1 MGTGQED
8 SCSSNGTASSRSHCC
23 FGLFMV
29 QSTFV
34 SFVVLDLLLLSHSLI
49 FTITNLIGGDDKYTT
64 SNSMLSAVAPF
75 NMLMPLMAIQ
85 IVWLSTC
92 LAAVV
97 SLKTVLPYLQLPYLL
112 CSGLVL
118 ATLVWLIVRVS
129 ALLVETEVVTWTMV
143 VLLSSLNLIFLEQ
156 LYFLYVKMVCFKMLI
171 RKRKLVSTMERNLG
185 KFGLGSLPNN
195 DQFDTYSTKSTVIVT
210 DDYLNRVP

>member
-1 MGTGQED
+1 
-8 SCSSNGTASSRSHCC
+8 
-23 FGLFMV
+23 MV

-49 FTITNLIGGDDKYTT
+49 FTITNLIGGDVKYAE
-64 SNSMLSAVAPF
+64 SNALLNTVAPYG
-75 NMLMPLMAIQ
+75 MLTPLLGIQ
-85 IVWLSTC
+85 ILWLSTC
-92 LAAVV
+92 LTAVI
-97 SLKTVLPYLQLPYLL
+97 SLKAVLPYLQLPYLL

-118 ATLVWLIVRVS
+118 ATFVWLIARLTTLIVD
-129 ALLVETEVVTWTMV
+129 ADTVTWPMI
-143 VLLSSLNLIFLEQ
+143 VLLCAMNLVFLVQ
-156 LYFLYVKMVCFKMLI
+156 IYFLYVKLVCFKMLI